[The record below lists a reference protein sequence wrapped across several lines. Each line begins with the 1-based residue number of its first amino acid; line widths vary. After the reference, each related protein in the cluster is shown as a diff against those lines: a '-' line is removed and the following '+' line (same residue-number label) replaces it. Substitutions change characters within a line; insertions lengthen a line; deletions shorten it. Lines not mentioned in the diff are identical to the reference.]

1 MNRCAIENVKADLLI
16 NKNRYKDSERE
27 AIKDGRI
34 SSQIE
39 MYHDMSEIYS
49 ILLEQLNSCNFDN
62 CHNMTCK
69 NKSRKIGY
77 EKATNDSLRKVEHIS
92 NNFSELCKEWKECK
106 GNSCLDC
113 VLQHTI
119 ETIKEQLN

>member
-77 EKATNDSLRKVEHIS
+77 EKATNDSL
-92 NNFSELCKEWKECK
+92 EWEW
-106 GNSCLDC
+106 L
-113 VLQHTI
+113 
-119 ETIKEQLN
+119 